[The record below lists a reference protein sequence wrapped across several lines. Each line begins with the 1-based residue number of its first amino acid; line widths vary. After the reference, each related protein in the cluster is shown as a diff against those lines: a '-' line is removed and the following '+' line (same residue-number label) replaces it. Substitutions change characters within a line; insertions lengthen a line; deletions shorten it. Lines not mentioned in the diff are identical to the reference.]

1 MKMNGSTANLNQ
13 ELYSGLTIEGKWN
26 KKTYTLIRKLGEGVT
41 GTVYLARSLDGNV
54 ALKLGMDQMSIAQ
67 EVNVLKQ
74 FSKVQG
80 KILGPCLFD
89 VDDHETRVIS
99 IPFYAMEYIQGVNF
113 VTFMKNRGSEWLFV
127 LTVQLLNRL
136 EDFHQAGWVFGD
148 LKPDNII
155 VTSDEASVRLLDVGG
170 TTKLGRAVK
179 EYTEYYDRGYWG
191 RGSRKAEPSYD
202 LFSVAM
208 MMIDCAYPE
217 QIKKGKGDGLSQLKR
232 MVSQSPLLKPFKDI
246 IVKALTGE
254 FETAGEMRNALKGE
268 RISRKRKAT
277 ISDKEVSRN
286 QYKKVR
292 NHHKKK
298 ARLTDLLFILAFVLL
313 LFILYLS
320 ISLF

>member
-1 MKMNGSTANLNQ
+1 MNGSTADLNH
-13 ELYSGLTIEGKWN
+13 ELYSGLTIQGKWN

-41 GTVYLARSLDGNV
+41 GTVYLARSVDGKV
-54 ALKLGMDQMSIAQ
+54 ALKLGLDQMSIAQ

-74 FSKVQG
+74 FSKVQE
-80 KILGPCLFD
+80 KVLGPCLFD
-89 VDDHETRVIS
+89 VDDYESAMTC

-113 VTFMKNRGSEWLFV
+113 VNFMKNRGSEWLFV
-127 LTVQLLNRL
+127 LTIQLLKCL
-136 EDFHQAGWVFGD
+136 EDFHQLGWVFGD

-155 VTSDEASVRLLDVGG
+155 VTSDTSTVRLLDVGG

-208 MMIDCAYPE
+208 MMIDCAYPD
-217 QIKKGKGDGLSQLKR
+217 QIKKVKGDGLSQLKR
-232 MVSQSPLLKPFKDI
+232 MVNQSPLLKPFKGVI
-246 IVKALTGE
+246 IKALNGE
-254 FETAGEMRNALKGE
+254 YQTAEQMKDALKGE
-268 RISRKRKAT
+268 NGTNEKKLISNNGE
-277 ISDKEVSRN
+277 ISRN

-292 NHHKKK
+292 NHNKKK
-298 ARLTDLLFILAFVLL
+298 ARLTDLVFILAFVLL